1 MRIKVLSIVLFV
13 DHRNFNSI
21 VHKLYVLMPIFFWSV
36 GSTSG
41 SSSWWGQHCLL
52 HHTISCGPHLTSKLR
67 RPNTIIVTHIHSR
80 IPARERRAKG
90 QGWHQMPKGGGIV
103 ASESLVDIL
112 ETRATEGCLCL
123 CHHVTLTLWTLAHN
137 SWRQKLSF
145 SVLQVFVWCHNIV
158 KWIRSYIECSTRV
171 FYEHTLYSLRPPSS
185 GDQSSSSTS
194 SKASNSYTP
203 P

>member
-90 QGWHQMPKGGGIV
+90 QGWHQMPKGGDCGFRIISRYSRNESYGRLFMFVSSRNSNFVNTRSQFVETKIV
-103 ASESLVDIL
+103 LFRFASV
-112 ETRATEGCLCL
+112 CLM
-123 CHHVTLTLWTLAHN
+123 
-137 SWRQKLSF
+137 S
-145 SVLQVFVWCHNIV
+145 
-158 KWIRSYIECSTRV
+158 
-171 FYEHTLYSLRPPSS
+171 
-185 GDQSSSSTS
+185 
-194 SKASNSYTP
+194 
-203 P
+203 